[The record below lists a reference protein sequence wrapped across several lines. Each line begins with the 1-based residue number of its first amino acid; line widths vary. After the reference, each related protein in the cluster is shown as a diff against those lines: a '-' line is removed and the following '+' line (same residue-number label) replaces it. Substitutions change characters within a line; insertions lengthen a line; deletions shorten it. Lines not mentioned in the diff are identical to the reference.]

1 MGVKLKG
8 NKALLNKLKAVG
20 QVGKDLIEEEV
31 FSSLHEIRNEA
42 VSRVPVDTGILKNS
56 IVVQN
61 EKLSG
66 KVIVNAKYAPY
77 VEFGTGTRVDIPEGL
92 KDYAI
97 KFKGKGIKE
106 VNLPA
111 QPFLFP
117 AWFRET
123 KELMINLEKG
133 LSKIV
138 KK

>member
-42 VSRVPVDTGILKNS
+42 VSRVPVDTGILKNN

-117 AWFRET
+117 AWVRET

>member
-31 FSSLHEIRNEA
+31 FSSLQEIRNEA

-77 VEFGTGTRVDIPEGL
+77 VEFGTGTRVDVPEGL

>member
-8 NKALLNKLKAVG
+8 NKALLNKLKEVG

>member
-31 FSSLHEIRNEA
+31 LSSLHEIRNEA
-42 VSRVPVDTGILKNS
+42 VSRVPVDTGILKNN

>member
-31 FSSLHEIRNEA
+31 FSSLQEIRNEA

-66 KVIVNAKYAPY
+66 KVVVNAKYAPY

>member
-31 FSSLHEIRNEA
+31 FSSLQEIRNEA

>member
-8 NKALLNKLKAVG
+8 NKALLNKFKAVG

-31 FSSLHEIRNEA
+31 LSSLHEIRNEA

>member
-77 VEFGTGTRVDIPEGL
+77 VEFGTGTRVDVPEGL
-92 KDYAI
+92 NDYAI

>member
-31 FSSLHEIRNEA
+31 LSSLHEIRNEA

>member
-66 KVIVNAKYAPY
+66 KVVVNAKYAPY

>member
-42 VSRVPVDTGILKNS
+42 VSRVPVDTGILKNN

-66 KVIVNAKYAPY
+66 KVVVNAKYAPY

-117 AWFRET
+117 AWVRET